1 MSEADTVTAADVSG
15 RNQVVVARAANLA
28 RRVGTGLLVVAALGV
43 TAWAWITLRGL
54 GLLGD
59 SFLGFGRSPSGP
71 GLDDQL
77 DVVVG
82 YMSLLLYSSLVAG
95 TGFGLRLAA
104 DYTVSRT
111 GGSLTGLQAGE
122 PLSTDRRRISP
133 FADGGDGGDGEP
145 YGEPE
150 A

>member
-1 MSEADTVTAADVSG
+1 MSEADTVTGADVAG
-15 RNQVVVARAANLA
+15 LNQAVVARAANLA
-28 RRVGTGLLVVAALGV
+28 RLVGTGLLVVAGLGAV
-43 TAWAWITLRGL
+43 AWAWITLRGL

-95 TGFGLRLAA
+95 TGLGLRLAA
-104 DYTVSRT
+104 DYTVTRT

-122 PLSTDRRRISP
+122 PLSTARRRVSP
-133 FADGGDGGDGEP
+133 FSNGGSGDVDGDD
-145 YGEPE
+145 GEPE